1 MIEYGVFFIHD
12 RLRPFVNI
20 FSLVDFS
27 IRQIPA
33 QKKNQTDNEKNTAQ
47 EKNTRNQPFKIR
59 IGLPKWRAT
68 AEKCYGTIEKESGSG
83 QPCDT
88 EMATR
93 KMRSNPCGPSSLPH
107 GL

>member
-1 MIEYGVFFIHD
+1 MIEYDVFHIHEHLSLD
-12 RLRPFVNI
+12 ANI
-20 FSLVDFS
+20 CSLVDFS
-27 IRQIPA
+27 IRKTAA

-93 KMRSNPCGPSSLPH
+93 KMRFNPCGPSSLPH